1 MSPASANPRG
11 QTRRGSIIEAILN
24 VIIGFWISVLAN
36 IYLLP
41 LWGFLPS
48 LSQGIEIGIAFT
60 WVSLLRS
67 YVLRRAFNYL
77 HIRQNRS

>member
-1 MSPASANPRG
+1 MSPASAGRG
-11 QTRRGSIIEAILN
+11 QSRRGSIIEAILN
-24 VIIGFWISVLAN
+24 VIIGFWISVGAN

-41 LWGFLPS
+41 LWGFTPS

-67 YVLRRAFNYL
+67 YILRRAFNYL
-77 HIRQNRS
+77 HIRGK